1 MQRFLDPDQAIHVS
15 EGDRFAVALK
25 GNPTTGYTWH
35 LAYDAG
41 YLELLDQDFEP
52 HGEGIGAGGKEI
64 FVFRALTA
72 GLTTITGEYRRPWD
86 QQARSSISFEVQ
98 IE

>member
-15 EGDRFAVALK
+15 EGDRFAVALE

-35 LAYDAG
+35 FVSDER
-41 YLELLDQDFEP
+41 YLERLDQDFEP
-52 HGEGIGAGGKEI
+52 HGAGIGAGGKEI
-64 FVFRALTA
+64 VVFRALTA
-72 GLTTITGEYRRPWD
+72 GLTTITCEYRRPWD
-86 QQARSSISFEVQ
+86 QQARSIVSFEVQ